1 MLLPL
6 LGVFATGFLMLA
18 VNIPMAAINTGLN
31 NFLSSLSGSSA
42 VLLGLLVGG
51 MMAVDMGGPV
61 NKAAY
66 VFGTGTLAATV
77 TSGGSVVMAAV
88 MAAGMVPPLAVFV
101 ATLLF
106 KDKFTLTL
114 DYFKD
119 TRDGIF
125 QERKQIPDYVG
136 LIQMPYGN
144 IGRMKSWGADG
155 NMEFYQQIGK
165 DAHVILRSNFT
176 LSKNK
181 ILNWEDTKKPYTY
194 LENNGYANNV
204 QRGFVA
210 MGLFKDQQDVEM
222 SPTQFGTVRP
232 GDIKYRDINGD
243 GKITDDDK
251 VPLFAYSGVPQLM

>member
-1 MLLPL
+1 M
-6 LGVFATGFLMLA
+6 
-18 VNIPMAAINTGLN
+18 
-31 NFLSSLSGSSA
+31 
-42 VLLGLLVGG
+42 
-51 MMAVDMGGPV
+51 
-61 NKAAY
+61 
-66 VFGTGTLAATV
+66 
-77 TSGGSVVMAAV
+77 
-88 MAAGMVPPLAVFV
+88 
-101 ATLLF
+101 
-106 KDKFTLTL
+106 TL

-251 VPLFAYSGVPQLM
+251 VPLFAYSGVPQLMYGIGAEFRYKSWTLNVLFKGTGRNKFLYGGSDGKSFDGYMPFNQKDKGNIMTIAYNPENRWISAEYSGNQATENPNARFPRLYYGKNLLHFGWVMPVTYVCRS